1 MFGIIIGGTFNAFCN
16 NESFYKNDLFAD
28 SKLKN
33 KNESICL
40 HRGTKWVD
48 YNILINHKVNKL
60 FNLEDLLTKS
70 LPAVKRTSLRS
81 RIMFTGKWKLL
92 LWHQQANK

>member
-1 MFGIIIGGTFNAFCN
+1 MELVIFIRYKIHMFGIIIGGTFNAFCN

-40 HRGTKWVD
+40 HRGTK
-48 YNILINHKVNKL
+48 
-60 FNLEDLLTKS
+60 
-70 LPAVKRTSLRS
+70 
-81 RIMFTGKWKLL
+81 
-92 LWHQQANK
+92 